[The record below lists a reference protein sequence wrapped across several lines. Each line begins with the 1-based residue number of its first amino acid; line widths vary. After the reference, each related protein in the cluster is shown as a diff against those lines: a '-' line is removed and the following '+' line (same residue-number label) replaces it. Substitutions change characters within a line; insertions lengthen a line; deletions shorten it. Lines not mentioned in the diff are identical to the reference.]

1 MPLRVGVMGSAT
13 GPVTRDLMDQAYELG
28 RNVALNG
35 CVLIT
40 GACPGLPLAAACGAK
55 QEGGLVVGISPAL
68 DLEEHLRK
76 YHCPLDFH
84 DVLIFTGSGLMG
96 RELVNIR
103 SSDIV
108 VFVGGRSGTLGQLAI
123 AYDEGRLIGV
133 LTGFGG
139 ISDAAETIL
148 AACDKETGAHVVY
161 ETSALRLLG
170 ELLRVYRTRLTHRP
184 SYSCADHPPGEA
196 DPMPGMERDPVC
208 GMLILPQAAEEERSF
223 EGDQYVFCSP
233 ECVERFDADQ
243 LKYVPKARQV
253 ADPAT
258 RAGETRSPG
267 APATARGLV
276 HEPEWEI

>member
-1 MPLRVGVMGSAT
+1 MGSAT
-13 GPVTRDLMDQAYELG
+13 GPVTRELMDQAYELG
-28 RNVALNG
+28 RSVARSD

-55 QEGGLVVGISPAL
+55 QVGGLVVGISPAL
-68 DLEEHLRK
+68 DLEEHVHK
-76 YHCPLDFH
+76 YHCPTDFH

-139 ISDAAETIL
+139 ISDAAENIL

-161 ETSALRLLG
+161 ETSALRLIE
-170 ELLRVYRTRLTHRP
+170 ELLRVYRTPWLTGPRTP
-184 SYSCADHPPGEA
+184 LSISCRGKRAPWPA
-196 DPMPGMERDPVC
+196 W
-208 GMLILPQAAEEERSF
+208 S
-223 EGDQYVFCSP
+223 
-233 ECVERFDADQ
+233 
-243 LKYVPKARQV
+243 
-253 ADPAT
+253 AT
-258 RAGETRSPG
+258 RSAGCASSPRRPKRSDPS
-267 APATARGLV
+267 RGTSTSFALRSV
-276 HEPEWEI
+276 SSASTPTS